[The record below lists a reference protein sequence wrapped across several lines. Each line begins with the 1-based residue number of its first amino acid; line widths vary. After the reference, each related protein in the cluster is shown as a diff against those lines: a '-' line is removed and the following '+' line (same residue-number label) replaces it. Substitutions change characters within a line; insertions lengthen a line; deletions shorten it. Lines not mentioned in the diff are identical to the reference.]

1 VLLPADAVGLAQ
13 LAEHFGVHFS
23 MGLNAEAMDVVA
35 RGERLDLREAG
46 ISRVVAPGSR
56 RRQFQRKE
64 HSPFNRLTVNRN
76 ACVTGEKSSNAKPV
90 EKLRMVGHHYGC
102 GAERESIQGLV
113 EKERARKHNCPH
125 GQAKAGRN
133 TAKRGERN

>member
-1 VLLPADAVGLAQ
+1 MADHCRLTC
-13 LAEHFGVHFS
+13 FS
-23 MGLNAEAMDVVA
+23 
-35 RGERLDLREAG
+35 
-46 ISRVVAPGSR
+46 
-56 RRQFQRKE
+56 FQRKE

-113 EKERARKHNCPH
+113 ERKERGSTTAHTDRRKPGVTRRSAESEIKNSSKILLTEN
-125 GQAKAGRN
+125 GGR
-133 TAKRGERN
+133 TILPLRQ